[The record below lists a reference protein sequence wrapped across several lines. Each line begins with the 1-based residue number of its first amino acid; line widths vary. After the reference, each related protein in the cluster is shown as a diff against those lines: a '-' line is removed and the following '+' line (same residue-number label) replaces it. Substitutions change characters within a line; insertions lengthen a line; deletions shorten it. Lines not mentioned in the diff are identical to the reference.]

1 MGVPLT
7 KEDFLKRHQA
17 DLQANGF
24 DIQFAAFVDY
34 LFDLKGGDIITYE
47 GEDDIEVSCSDGTK
61 WLIQVKSSI
70 DGDTKI
76 TDSDAGLW
84 NTFDTW
90 LSLYGFAK
98 SKDDFLKQGN
108 KFILYTNKII
118 ANKFCEKIEQL
129 KNGECG
135 IEDIQNFLNTF
146 LKGISDTVSYY
157 ETVKKLTMLEKISL
171 RKFLLKFEVHYISDT
186 LGHLY
191 EKFLTIYNS
200 PTKADQILSE
210 ILGKMLRKKIADAKG
225 RVHLSFEKNDF
236 LQEYRG
242 ILQKVSDES
251 FEPIESD
258 VADIPTNMMD
268 APFMKHLERINV
280 LDLEGSKEIYYG
292 YWLCYGKSIQYYYSV
307 QLMTPELEKKLNK
320 SAVNIWY
327 SSFRKANIKIR
338 PSSSEEDKVDAAQNC
353 FYDVMEKGIPI
364 DDIHSLR
371 IPFSSGWYLN
381 LTNDMDLP
389 TICWHFDAYK
399 NNKGKQ

>member
-1 MGVPLT
+1 MPLT

-34 LFDLKGGDIITYE
+34 LFDLKGGDVIIYE

-61 WLIQVKSSI
+61 WLIQVKNSV
-70 DGDTKI
+70 DDDTKI

-84 NTFDTW
+84 NMFDTW
-90 LSLYGFAK
+90 LSLYDYAT
-98 SKDDFLKQGN
+98 SKDEFLKKGN
-108 KFILYTNKII
+108 KFVLYTNKII

-135 IEDIQNFLNTF
+135 IEDIQEFLNTF

-157 ETVKKLTMLEKISL
+157 GTVKKLTKLDKISL
-171 RKFLLKFEVHYISDT
+171 RKFLLKFEVLYIRDT

-191 EKFLTIYNS
+191 ERFLTIYNN

-210 ILGKMLRKKIADAKG
+210 ILGKMLRQKIVDAKG

-236 LQEYRG
+236 LQKYKG
-242 ILQKVSDES
+242 ILQKVYDES
-251 FEPIESD
+251 LEPIEED
-258 VADIPTNMMD
+258 LPEIPANMMD

-280 LDLEGSKEIYYG
+280 LDLDGSKEIYYG

-327 SSFRKANIKIR
+327 SFFHKANIKII
-338 PSSSEEDKVDAAQNC
+338 PLSSEEDKVDAAQSC
-353 FYDVMEKGIPI
+353 FFNVIGQCISI
-364 DDIHSLR
+364 DDIRSLR
-371 IPFSSGWYLN
+371 TPFSSGWFLN
-381 LTNDMDLP
+381 LTNDIDKP
-389 TICWHFDAYK
+389 TICWHYDVYK
-399 NNKGKQ
+399 NKRRK

>member
-1 MGVPLT
+1 MGKPLT
-7 KEDFLKRHQA
+7 KEEFLKRHQA

-47 GEDDIEVSCSDGTK
+47 GEDDIEVSSPDGTK

-70 DGDTKI
+70 DDDTKI

-90 LSLYGFAK
+90 LSLYSFAK

-118 ANKFCEKIEQL
+118 ANTFCAKIEQL

-135 IEDIQNFLNTF
+135 IEDVQDVLKTF
-146 LKGISDTVSYY
+146 LKGIKDTVSYY
-157 ETVKKLTMLEKISL
+157 ATVKKLTELDTVSL
-171 RKFLLKFEVHYISDT
+171 RKFLLKFEVTYVSDT

-191 EKFLTIYNS
+191 DRFLTLYNS

-210 ILGKMLRKKIADAKG
+210 ILGKMLREKIIDAKG

-236 LQEYRG
+236 LQKYRG
-242 ILQKVSDES
+242 LLQKVYDES
-251 FEPIESD
+251 LEPIEEDLPEMPS
-258 VADIPTNMMD
+258 NMMD
-268 APFMKHLERINV
+268 SPFMKHLERIHV
-280 LDLEGSKEIYYG
+280 LDLEGSREIYYG

-307 QLMTPELEKKLNK
+307 QLMTPELEKKLNS

-327 SSFRKANIKIR
+327 NSFRKANIKIR

-381 LTNDMDLP
+381 LTNDIDSP
-389 TICWHFDAYK
+389 TICWHIDAYK
-399 NNKGKQ
+399 NKKGKQ

>member
-1 MGVPLT
+1 MGMPLT

-34 LFDLKGGDIITYE
+34 LFDLKGGDVITYE

-70 DGDTKI
+70 DDYTKI
-76 TDSDAGLW
+76 TDSDIGLW
-84 NTFDTW
+84 NTFETW
-90 LSLYGFAK
+90 LSLYDFAK

-129 KNGECG
+129 KSGECA
-135 IEDIQNFLNTF
+135 IEDIQKFLKTFLN
-146 LKGISDTVSYY
+146 GIKDTVQYY
-157 ETVKKLTMLEKISL
+157 GTVKKLIKLDKVSL
-171 RKFLLKFEVHYISDT
+171 RKFLLKFEVRYISDT

-191 EKFLTIYNS
+191 DRFLTIYNS
-200 PTKADQILSE
+200 PTKADLILSE
-210 ILGKMLRKKIADAKG
+210 ILGKMLLEKIVDAKG

-236 LQEYRG
+236 MQKYRG
-242 ILQKVSDES
+242 ILQKVTDES
-251 FEPIESD
+251 LEPIEEDLPEIPSD
-258 VADIPTNMMD
+258 MMD
-268 APFMKHLERINV
+268 TPFMKHLEKIRV
-280 LDLEGSKEIYYG
+280 LDLDGSKEIYYG

-307 QLMTPELEKKLNK
+307 QLMTPELEKRLNA

-327 SSFRKANIKIR
+327 TSFQKSIR
-338 PSSSEEDKVDAAQNC
+338 GIIPSSSEDDKIDAAQNC
-353 FYDVMEKGIPI
+353 FDNVMEKGIPI

-381 LTNDMDLP
+381 LTNDIDSP
-389 TICWHFDAYK
+389 TICWHIDVYK
-399 NNKGKQ
+399 NKKSKQ

>member
-34 LFDLKGGDIITYE
+34 LFDLKGGDVITYE
-47 GEDDIEVSCSDGTK
+47 GDDDIEVSCWDGTT

-70 DGDTKI
+70 DENTRI
-76 TDSDAGLW
+76 TDSDIGLW
-84 NTFDTW
+84 NTFETW
-90 LSLYGFAK
+90 LSLYDFAK

-129 KNGECG
+129 KSGECA
-135 IEDIQNFLNTF
+135 IEDIQKFLKTFLN
-146 LKGISDTVSYY
+146 GIKDTVQYY
-157 ETVKKLTMLEKISL
+157 DTVKKLTKLDKISL

-191 EKFLTIYNS
+191 ERFLTIYNN
-200 PTKADQILSE
+200 PTKADLILSE
-210 ILGKMLRKKIADAKG
+210 ILGKMLREKIVDAKG

-236 LQEYRG
+236 LQKYRG
-242 ILQKVSDES
+242 ILQKVTDES
-251 FEPIESD
+251 LEPIEED
-258 VADIPTNMMD
+258 LPEIPSNMMD
-268 APFMKHLERINV
+268 TPFMKYLEEIRV
-280 LDLEGSKEIYYG
+280 LDLDGSKEIYYG

-307 QLMTPELEKKLNK
+307 QLMTPELEKRLNA

-327 SSFRKANIKIR
+327 TSFQKSIR
-338 PSSSEEDKVDAAQNC
+338 RIIPSSSEDDKIDAAQNC
-353 FYDVMEKGIPI
+353 FDNVMGKGIPI
-364 DDIHSLR
+364 DDIHTLR

-381 LTNDMDLP
+381 LTNDIDSP
-389 TICWHFDAYK
+389 TICWHIDVYK
-399 NNKGKQ
+399 NKKSKQ